1 MIASAKP
8 IPPNPLMATVSLL
21 RIKRSASRAVTILLE
36 SPDRAVGTIWV
47 TAVNLSLQSTACAVR
62 FLYLVQLDSR
72 LGSPRN
78 RVDCGVH
85 SDPGRAVK
93 RVLVHLVKGPI
104 HHSGKHALKIDA
116 PLAFA

>member
-1 MIASAKP
+1 M
-8 IPPNPLMATVSLL
+8 
-21 RIKRSASRAVTILLE
+21 
-36 SPDRAVGTIWV
+36 
-47 TAVNLSLQSTACAVR
+47 NLSLQSTACAVR

-93 RVLVHLVKGPI
+93 RVLVHLMKGPI

-116 PLAFA
+116 PLAMEVSKPLIFPSAADEQVAP